1 MDDCPYWS
9 ILLIKLQ
16 GTVILHGI
24 NSADKTCFGPHYRLY
39 SGSCNE
45 FEIAGILDSVFK
57 TKDYLLIFKNVISKK
72 EG

>member
-1 MDDCPYWS
+1 M
-9 ILLIKLQ
+9 
-16 GTVILHGI
+16 ILHGI